1 MAEHADLLRRC
12 WLPGLSQIE
21 ASRNPQD
28 IRLWIAS
35 RKYQVYKE
43 ATYPVELS
51 FPDSHEICKAFAGEI
66 VRMTLASLETVI
78 SISGV
83 SRLPRSRAWSV
94 VQWYYAAFYSAH
106 AILRMC
112 GISLTQLEAGHVGD
126 IRIISELYGYQ
137 SQMQSG
143 FHSARVQ
150 GQCLLLEKMSG
161 SGGSHEFLWST
172 FSRFLEQVG
181 NDLLASGGAS
191 RDVQEFVLSLDNLR
205 SVLNQQSSRSGAW
218 LSKIRNQVN
227 YRHQLGVWFPY
238 GPSENAH
245 VGLHRHAIER
255 RCRADDIEIV
265 SLATGSILD
274 SFLSA
279 CRYIIALCE
288 DSALEMQRRSN
299 VRRPFHDYGIRAL
312 RNHAN
317 A

>member
-1 MAEHADLLRRC
+1 MADHADLLRRC

-35 RKYQVYKE
+35 RRYQVYKE

-51 FPDSHEICKAFAGEI
+51 FPDSREICQAFAGEI
-66 VRMTLASLETVI
+66 IRMTLASLETLI

-112 GISLTQLEAGHVGD
+112 GTSLIQLEAGHVRD
-126 IRIISELYGYQ
+126 IRIISDLYGYQ

-143 FHSARVQ
+143 FHLVRVQ
-150 GQCLLLEKMSG
+150 GQCLLLNKMSG
-161 SGGSHEFLWST
+161 TGGSHEFLWST
-172 FSRFLEQVG
+172 FSSFLGQVG
-181 NDLLASGGAS
+181 SDLLASGGAS
-191 RDVQEFVLSLDNLR
+191 RDVQEFVLCLDNLR
-205 SVLNQQSSRSGAW
+205 SVLNQQPSRSGAW
-218 LSKIRNQVN
+218 LSMIRNQVN

-245 VGLHRHAIER
+245 DGLHRHALAR

-288 DSALEMQRRSN
+288 DTAVEMQRRST
-299 VRRPFHDYGIRAL
+299 VRRPFHDYGISAL
-312 RNHAN
+312 RNHVN